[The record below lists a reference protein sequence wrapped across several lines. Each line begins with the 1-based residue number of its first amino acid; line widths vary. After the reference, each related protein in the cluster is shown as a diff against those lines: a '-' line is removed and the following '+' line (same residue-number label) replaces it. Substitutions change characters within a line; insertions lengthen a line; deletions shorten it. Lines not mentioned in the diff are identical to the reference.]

1 MPFCSLKIGI
11 SVVGVCFFFFFFASS
26 SSSVISWLIPS
37 QAIMLKDIIF
47 VILQGLFFTFK
58 VLMASV
64 TQQSPSSL
72 SRL

>member
-11 SVVGVCFFFFFFASS
+11 SVVGVWVFFFAF

-37 QAIMLKDIIF
+37 QAIMLKEIMF
-47 VILQGLFFTFK
+47 VILQGLFFIFK

-72 SRL
+72 SLL

>member
-11 SVVGVCFFFFFFASS
+11 SVVGVFFFFAASS
-26 SSSVISWLIPS
+26 IISWLIPS
-37 QAIMLKDIIF
+37 QAIMLKEIMF
-47 VILQGLFFTFK
+47 VILQGLFFIFK

-72 SRL
+72 S